1 MYDLLTVR
9 VVKICY
15 KYNTKVNYILP
26 NHCVCNIT
34 GQPLSEEA
42 TYTFLVKAIQALQ
55 IHGQH
60 DNCLYTLLN
69 VIVSIIQLTH
79 RTIPHVTRGVLSQI
93 PHVIPDK
100 IERFFK
106 NLERREASDR
116 NLRDSLQSVVNPIIS
131 RPISE
136 AGKQHYKITELGP
149 LLFQKK
155 DVVVEQHNGP
165 EGLHSLFNYT
175 NIS

>member
-1 MYDLLTVR
+1 MKLSDCNKWGLATP
-9 VVKICY
+9 
-15 KYNTKVNYILP
+15 YIATLKFTTLS
-26 NHCVCNIT
+26 T
-34 GQPLSEEA
+34 GQPLSDEA

-69 VIVSIIQLTH
+69 VIVSIIRLTH

-93 PHVIPDK
+93 PHVVLEK
-100 IERFFK
+100 IDRFFK
-106 NLERREASDR
+106 NLDSPSISER

-149 LLFQKK
+149 LQFQKK
-155 DVVVEQHNGP
+155 DVVVVQQDGP

-175 NIS
+175 NTS